1 MRFRLGEERKWAR
14 EREEE
19 AKARKRADREARKKA
34 RAIEEEL
41 NAAARVR
48 WAEHQARAI
57 ERIVSEGDRAFFA
70 VRPEVAKIRTQGRG
84 A

>member
-1 MRFRLGEERKWAR
+1 MDEAWLSATDEVLDELVATGVQSRETLVQWLAR
-14 EREEE
+14 REVDPDEWLE
-19 AKARKRADREARKKA
+19 
-34 RAIEEEL
+34 
-41 NAAARVR
+41 

>member
-1 MRFRLGEERKWAR
+1 MDEGWLSATDEVLDELVATGVQSRETLVQWLAR
-14 EREEE
+14 RDVDPDEWLE
-19 AKARKRADREARKKA
+19 
-34 RAIEEEL
+34 
-41 NAAARVR
+41 